1 MSTVLGD
8 KTLIR
13 AIKLRNLLS
22 FGPQT
27 EELELKSLNVLIGP
41 NASGKSNL
49 IEAMAL
55 LRAAPSDLMAPIREG
70 GGVADWLWRGIEET
84 PIAEI
89 DVDVKISL
97 IGDVNLRH
105 FISFTRR
112 GQYFELV
119 DEAIEE
125 GRSKSEPGQ
134 HVQFY
139 YRYQKGRPIFN
150 RPARGVL
157 ADLARGTA
165 EPQKELKKADLKFG
179 QSILSQIKDPFAQD
193 EITTLGNDYRS
204 IGLYRE
210 WNFGRHTP
218 PRIPQKADLPDDFLL
233 EDVSNLGLVLNSLE
247 HQYPPA
253 WKRILEEINRFNGV
267 FNDVTT
273 RIHGGTVQIFLHE
286 SGLNQ
291 PIPATRL
298 SDGTLRY
305 LCLLSILCHPSPPP
319 LICIEE
325 PEIGLHPDALPVIAD
340 LLVDAS
346 HRTQLI
352 VTTHSDVLVDALT
365 KVPESVVVCEKEEGS
380 TVMRRLNA
388 EDLKE
393 WLGKYTLG
401 QLWREGELGGNR
413 W

>member
-13 AIKLRNLLS
+13 TIKLRNLLS

-49 IEAMAL
+49 IEAVSL
-55 LRAAPSDLMAPIREG
+55 LCSAPRNLVEPVREG
-70 GGVADWLWRGIEET
+70 GGVAEWLWKGSGET
-84 PIAEI
+84 ANAEI
-89 DVDVKISL
+89 NVTVSYPDGKMP
-97 IGDVNLRH
+97 LRH
-105 FISFTRR
+105 SIAFTMV
-112 GQYFELV
+112 GQRFELV
-119 DEAIEE
+119 DEAIENE
-125 GRSKSEPGQ
+125 RPDDAGQ
-134 HVQFY
+134 PDVQFY
-139 YRYQKGRPIFN
+139 YRYQQGQPTLMVRSRFTIDKQN
-150 RPARGVL
+150 
-157 ADLARGTA
+157 
-165 EPQKELKKADLKFG
+165 LKKGDLRPD
-179 QSILSQIKDPFAQD
+179 QSVLSQRKEPNQYP
-193 EITTLGNDYRS
+193 EITYLGNQYREVKF
-204 IGLYRE
+204 YRE
-210 WNFGRHTP
+210 WNFGRNTS
-218 PRIPQKADLPDDFLL
+218 PRIPQRPDLPDDFLQ
-233 EDVSNLGLVLNSLE
+233 EDLINLGMVLNSLE
-247 HQYPPA
+247 HQPSA
-253 WKRILEEINRFNGV
+253 WAKILERIRHFSREFSKV
-267 FNDVTT
+267 ST

-298 SDGTLRY
+298 SDGTLQY
-305 LCLLSILCHPSPPP
+305 LCILSILCHPSPPP

-325 PEIGLHPDALPVIAD
+325 PEIGLHPDALPIVAD

-365 KVPESVVVCEKEEGS
+365 KVPESVVVCEKEQGS

>member
-13 AIKLRNLLS
+13 TIKLRNLLS

-49 IEAMAL
+49 IEAVGL
-55 LRAAPSDLMAPIREG
+55 LRSTPGDLMSPVREG
-70 GGVADWLWRGIEET
+70 GGVAEWLWKGNKGPANAVINVTVSFPRGKM
-84 PIAEI
+84 P
-89 DVDVKISL
+89 
-97 IGDVNLRH
+97 LRH
-105 FISFTRR
+105 KISFTMV
-112 GQYFELV
+112 GQRFELM
-119 DEAIEE
+119 DEAIENE
-125 GRSKSEPGQ
+125 DREAAGHDDVR
-134 HVQFY
+134 FY
-139 YRYQKGRPIFN
+139 YRHLHGHPMLNVRSVVSEAQQGDEKRTL
-150 RPARGVL
+150 RGL
-157 ADLARGTA
+157 RR
-165 EPQKELKKADLKFG
+165 EDLKPD
-179 QSILSQIKDPFAQD
+179 QSVLSQRKDPDQYP
-193 EITTLGNDYRS
+193 EITYLGNQYSGIR
-204 IGLYRE
+204 LYRE
-210 WNFGRHTP
+210 WNLGRYTL
-218 PRIPQKADLPDDFLL
+218 PRLPQKPDLPDDFLL
-233 EDVSNLGLVLNSLE
+233 EDFSNLGLVLNSLE
-247 HQYPPA
+247 RVRST
-253 WKRILEEINRFNGV
+253 WDKILESLRHFNREFSDILVG
-267 FNDVTT
+267 
-273 RIHGGTVQIFLHE
+273 IHGGTVQVFLHE

-325 PEIGLHPDALPVIAD
+325 PEIGLHPDALLTVAD
-340 LLVDAS
+340 LLVEAS

-365 KVPESVVVCEKEEGS
+365 KVPESVVVCEKQEGS